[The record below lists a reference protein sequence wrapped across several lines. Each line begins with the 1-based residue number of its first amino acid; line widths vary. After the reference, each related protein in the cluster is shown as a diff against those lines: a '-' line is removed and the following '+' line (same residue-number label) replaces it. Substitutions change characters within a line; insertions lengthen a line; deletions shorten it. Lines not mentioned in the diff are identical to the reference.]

1 MFDNII
7 MSNNNN
13 MESLKLLLSK
23 DTSSTKPKIIKKG
36 GLFTKKF
43 LSWNLQQL
51 KSGKTTIYA
60 KADKYYDPVKK
71 NIKNIPRDKRYKT
84 FKAKPSFLSKNVKV
98 GSSYAPQSFFNNL
111 KNQSQE
117 FSYELIKEVDKKNN
131 WSYDISIHNNLLL
144 KALIEQ
150 NNISGNYRI
159 IIKGSVDGVLID
171 NNYFIDNDFWKEYQT
186 DFQVSSEYM
195 VWNDLNLVL
204 NGSQTITFI
213 FSKETKLNYKF
224 FDQAFLD
231 GVSNCFFTPI
241 LEYFKDT
248 IADSK
253 SKSTKKKYETLV
265 NKIQGKQLKNEFKHG
280 YLHKYANGIKQKDI
294 PAVCEDLQIQV
305 AIEQP
310 FNLNPLFE
318 YRSNKKPLK
327 KFNFLNTRS
336 DHVEYA
342 TNGDLFKQYEPVKIS
357 QKEMIETKKQLDKDK
372 IFNTYTK
379 NAYGICSLKTLDN
392 YYVLDDEFYNCVKE
406 FEKDNI
412 VLETCSIDALKYD
425 DLQSFIDAGTHFNG
439 TIDFV
444 DTDIYKNN
452 IPKNIKHIDMTKA
465 YTCFEQSKYYNGFMG
480 HITDFREVDNFE
492 EKGLYRIVDLDYSK
506 CSNKFKDLNVMLSWF
521 HNDNIY
527 TDAELRALTEQKASF
542 NVTHGAF
549 GTGFNMKLSN
559 DMINKKVLV
568 KQLESGEDIKIPY
581 YCKYFGMISMTGKT
595 KKFYMDGDQKYFES
609 MNNKKASIY
618 YEDNTAKIVY
628 DKKYCFNKKHITAQ
642 ITAYQRLIML
652 EQLLNME
659 FDNLVRVCVDGIY
672 YKEHDIKLH
681 NSFSEKTKMTFNNS
695 PCEEYLSGILNN
707 DNQYNYSLPEAKPR
721 PFYKSEL
728 FDGEGGLGKTYY
740 NIFIDKGLIDV
751 CYIPHSWK
759 LSTAQTKQLEEEQ
772 DEKLQSSVHFHIFN
786 KDIVGYDILSKYSV
800 ILLDECSMITEYQ
813 KIQILKNTK
822 GKVIFMGDID
832 MQLAPC
838 DGTQMNRKGID
849 KITRLDKNWRFKDTK
864 MIALNNLLRKNGVD
878 KYIDYFSLGIKT
890 ITKSELKKQ
899 YKPED
904 IILNYYKENE
914 YSHMFKD
921 IEKYKI
927 TSNTRDYKN
936 GEIVFDKKIKSQKEF
951 RHGYTIHSVQG
962 ETFDNNIY
970 IDIKSKNGKTLIQN
984 RLFYTAISRARYFG
998 QLHLIID
1005 DKKGSIEGL
1014 KSTFIGDLEF
1024 VGINEET
1031 AHILK
1036 KKIDNM
1042 TKPISNKERFEKDL
1056 KAIGFIK

>member
-7 MSNNNN
+7 MSNNIN

-23 DTSSTKPKIIKKG
+23 DKSSIKPKLIKKG
-36 GLFTKKF
+36 GKFTKKF

-51 KSGKTTIYA
+51 KQGKTTIYA
-60 KADKYYDPVKK
+60 DGTKYYDPIKK
-71 NIKNIPRDKRYKT
+71 TIKKIPIDKRYKT
-84 FKAKPSFLSKNVKV
+84 FKIKPSFLSKNVKV
-98 GSSYAPQSFFNNL
+98 GSSYAPQSFFNSI
-111 KNQSQE
+111 KNKSQE
-117 FSYELIKEVDKKNN
+117 FSYEIIKEIDKKNN

-171 NNYFIDNDFWKEYQT
+171 NNYMIDNDFWKEYQT

-224 FDQAFLD
+224 FDQAFLN
-231 GVSNCFFTPI
+231 GVSHCFFTPI
-241 LEYFKDT
+241 LDHFENIVQETK
-248 IADSK
+248 AK
-253 SKSTKKKYETLV
+253 ATKKKYQGLI
-265 NKIQGKQLKNEFKHG
+265 NKIQGKQLKNEFKEG
-280 YLHKYANGIKQKDI
+280 YLHKYANGIKRNDI
-294 PAVCEDLQIQV
+294 CYVCEDLQIEV

-310 FNLNPLFE
+310 FNKEPLFE

-327 KFNFLNTRS
+327 KFKFLNTRS

-342 TNGDLFKQYEPVKIS
+342 TNNDLFKQYEPIIIS

-379 NAYGICSLKTLDN
+379 NAYGISTLKTLDN
-392 YYVLDDEFYNCVKE
+392 YYTLDDEFYNCVKE
-406 FEKDNI
+406 FEQDT
-412 VLETCSIDALKYD
+412 VLENCAIDALKYE

-444 DTDIYKNN
+444 DTEELKKK
-452 IPKNIKHIDMTKA
+452 IPEEIKHIDMTKA
-465 YTCFEQSKYYNGFMG
+465 YTCFEDSKYYNGFMG

-492 EKGLYRIVDLDYSK
+492 EKGLYRIDHLDFTK
-506 CSNKFKDLNVMLSWF
+506 CSVKFFNLNNSLKWF
-521 HNDNIY
+521 HNNNIY
-527 TDAELRALTEQKASF
+527 TDAELRALKEQKATF

-559 DMINKKVLV
+559 HMINKKVIV
-568 KQLESGEDIKIPY
+568 KQLDSGEDIKIPY

-595 KKFYMDGDQKYFES
+595 KKFYMDGDEKYFQG
-609 MNNKKASIY
+609 MNNENADIY
-618 YEDNTAKIVY
+618 YENKTAKIIY
-628 DKKYCFNKKHITAQ
+628 HKKYCFNKKHITAQ

-652 EQLLNME
+652 EQLLQME

-681 NSFSEKTKMTFNNS
+681 KSFSEKTKMTFNNS
-695 PCEEYLSGILNN
+695 PCEEYLSGILSDN
-707 DNQYNYSLPEAKPR
+707 DPDYYSLPEAEPR
-721 PFYKSEL
+721 KFYKTEL
-728 FDGEGGLGKTYY
+728 FDGEGGLGKTYH
-740 NIFIDKGLIDV
+740 NIFKDKGLIDI

-759 LSTAQTKQLEEEQ
+759 LSTSQTKQLEREQ
-772 DEKLQSSVHFHIFN
+772 EEKLQSSVHFHIFN
-786 KDIVGYDILSKYSV
+786 KDIVGYDLLNKYSV
-800 ILLDECSMITEYQ
+800 ILLDECSMLTEQQ
-813 KIQILKNTK
+813 KQMIIKNTS

-832 MQLAPC
+832 LQLAPC
-838 DGTQMNRKGID
+838 EGEQMNRSGID
-849 KITRLDKNWRFKDTK
+849 KITRLTKNWRFKDTK
-864 MIALNNLLRKNGVD
+864 MIELNKLLRDNGD
-878 KYIDYFSLGIKT
+878 KKYINYFNLGIKT

-904 IILNYYKENE
+904 IILNYYRDNE
-914 YSHMFKD
+914 YGEMFKD

-936 GEIVFDKKIKSQKEF
+936 GEIVFDKNIKSQKEF

-962 ETFDNNIY
+962 ETFNNNIY
-970 IDIKSKNGKTLIQN
+970 IDITSKSGKVLMNN
-984 RLFYTAISRARYFG
+984 RLFYTAISRARYFS
-998 QLHLIID
+998 QLHLI
-1005 DKKGSIEGL
+1005 
-1014 KSTFIGDLEF
+1014 
-1024 VGINEET
+1024 V
-1031 AHILK
+1031 
-1036 KKIDNM
+1036 
-1042 TKPISNKERFEKDL
+1042 
-1056 KAIGFIK
+1056 

>member
-7 MSNNNN
+7 MSNNIN
-13 MESLKLLLSK
+13 MENFELLLAQ
-23 DTSSTKPKIIKKG
+23 DTSPTKPKIIKKG

-43 LSWNLQQL
+43 LAWNLQQL
-51 KSGKTTIYA
+51 KSGKTTFYA
-60 KADKYYDPVKK
+60 DGNKYYDPIKK
-71 NIKNIPRDKRYKT
+71 TIKKIPIDKRYKT
-84 FKAKPSFLSKNVKV
+84 FKIKPSFLSKNVKIDSV
-98 GSSYAPQSFFNNL
+98 YAPQSFFNSI
-111 KNQSQE
+111 KNNAEE
-117 FSYELIKEVDKKNN
+117 FSYELNN
-131 WSYDISIHNNLLL
+131 YNTSYSYDDDITNNLLL
-144 KALIEQ
+144 KVLIDK

-171 NNYFIDNDFWKEYQT
+171 NNYNIDNDFWREHGI
-186 DFQVSSEYM
+186 DFYKNSEYM
-195 VWNDLNLVL
+195 IWNNPDLETP
-204 NGSQTITFI
+204 QTITFI

-224 FDQAFLD
+224 FDQAFLN
-231 GVSNCFFTPI
+231 GVSHCFFTPI
-241 LEYFKDT
+241 LDHFENIVQKT
-248 IADSK
+248 KAK
-253 SKSTKKKYETLV
+253 ATKKKYQGLI
-265 NKIQGKQLKNEFKHG
+265 NKIQGKQLKNEFKEG
-280 YLHKYANGIKQKDI
+280 YLHKYANGIKRNDI
-294 PAVCEDLQIQV
+294 CHVCEDLQIEV

-310 FNLNPLFE
+310 FNTDPLFE

-327 KFNFLNTRS
+327 KFKFLNTRS

-342 TNGDLFKQYEPVKIS
+342 TNGDLFKQYEPIAIT

-372 IFNTYTK
+372 IFNTYKK

-412 VLETCSIDALKYD
+412 VLETCSIDALKYE

-439 TIDFV
+439 TIDFIN
-444 DTDIYKNN
+444 TDHLKNKEQ
-452 IPKNIKHIDMTKA
+452 IPKDIKHIDMTKA
-465 YTCFEQSKYYNGFMG
+465 YTCFEDSKFYNGFMG
-480 HITDFREVDNFE
+480 HITDFREVDNFDQ
-492 EKGLYRIVDLDYSK
+492 KGLYRIDNLDFSK
-506 CSNKFKDLNVMLSWF
+506 CSVQFKDLNVMLSWF

-542 NVTHGAF
+542 KVTHGAF

-595 KKFYMDGDQKYFES
+595 KNFYMDGDKKYFES

-618 YEDNTAKIVY
+618 YENNTAKIVY

-652 EQLLNME
+652 EQLLQME

-672 YKEHDIKLH
+672 YKEHDIKMH
-681 NSFSEKTKMTFNNS
+681 KSFSEKTKMTFNNS
-695 PCEEYLSGILNN
+695 ASQEYLSGILSDN
-707 DNQYNYSLPEAKPR
+707 DPDYYSLPKAKPR
-721 PFYKSEL
+721 KFYKTEL

-772 DEKLQSSVHFHIFN
+772 DEKLLSSVHFHIFN
-786 KDIVGYDILSKYSV
+786 KDIVGYDILNKYSV
-800 ILLDECSMITEYQ
+800 ILLDECSMLTEQQ
-813 KIQILKNTK
+813 KQMIIKNTA

-838 DGTQMNRKGID
+838 EGEQMNRSGID

-864 MIALNNLLRKNGVD
+864 MIELNKLLRDNGD
-878 KYIDYFSLGIKT
+878 KKYIDYFSLGIKT

-904 IILNYYKENE
+904 IILNYYRDNE
-914 YSHMFKD
+914 YGEMFKD

-936 GEIVFDKKIKSQKEF
+936 GEIVFDKNIKSQKEF

-962 ETFDNNIY
+962 ETFNNDIY
-970 IDIKSKNGKTLIQN
+970 IDIRSRKGKTLMNN
-984 RLFYTAISRARYFG
+984 RLFYTAISRARYFS
-998 QLHLIID
+998 QLHLI
-1005 DKKGSIEGL
+1005 
-1014 KSTFIGDLEF
+1014 
-1024 VGINEET
+1024 V
-1031 AHILK
+1031 
-1036 KKIDNM
+1036 
-1042 TKPISNKERFEKDL
+1042 
-1056 KAIGFIK
+1056 

>member
-7 MSNNNN
+7 MSNINN
-13 MESLKLLLSK
+13 MESLKLLLQK
-23 DTSSTKPKIIKKG
+23 DKSITKPKLIKKSG
-36 GLFTKKF
+36 QFTKKF

-60 KADKYYDPVKK
+60 DKFKYYDPVKK
-71 NIKNIPRDKRYKT
+71 NIKKIPLDKRYKT
-84 FKAKPSFLSKNVKV
+84 LKIKPSFLSKNIKV

-111 KNQSQE
+111 KDQSQE
-117 FSYELIKEVDKKNN
+117 FSYELNKDKGINQYLDTDEIN
-131 WSYDISIHNNLLL
+131 NNLLL
-144 KALIEQ
+144 KVLIED

-159 IIKGSVDGVLID
+159 IIKGSVEGVLID
-171 NNYFIDNDFWKEYQT
+171 NNYFIDKDFWKDNAT
-186 DFQVSSEYM
+186 DFQLDSEYM
-195 VWNDLNLVL
+195 IWNAEYEP
-204 NGSQTITFI
+204 QTITFI

-224 FDQAFLD
+224 FNQAFLD

-241 LEYFKDT
+241 LEHFTDT

-253 SKSTKKKYETLV
+253 SKTTKKKYETLV
-265 NKIQGKQLKNEFKHG
+265 NKIQGKQMKNEFKEG

-294 PAVCEDLQIQV
+294 PAVCEDLQIEV

-310 FNLNPLFE
+310 FNVNPLFE

-327 KFNFLNTRS
+327 KFKFLNTRS
-336 DHVEYA
+336 DHIEYA
-342 TNGDLFKQYEPVKIS
+342 TNGDLFKQYEPVKMD

-392 YYVLDDEFYNCVKE
+392 YYVLDDEFYSAVKD
-406 FEKDNI
+406 FEKDTE
-412 VLETCSIDALKYD
+412 LETCSIDALKYKG
-425 DLQSFIDAGTHFNG
+425 LQSFIDAGTHFNG

-444 DTDIYKNN
+444 DTDHLKNKEQ
-452 IPKNIKHIDMTKA
+452 ITKDIKHIDMTKA

-492 EKGLYRIVDLDYSK
+492 EKGLYRIVDLHYSK
-506 CSNKFKDLNVMLSWF
+506 CSNKFKDLNIMLSWF

-527 TDAELRALTEQKASF
+527 TDAELRALKEQNATFK
-542 NVTHGAF
+542 VTHGAF
-549 GTGFNMKLSN
+549 GTGFDMKLSN

-568 KQLESGEDIKIPY
+568 KQLDSGEDIKIPY

-595 KKFYMDGDQKYFES
+595 KKFYMDGDEKYFQG
-609 MNNKKASIY
+609 MNNKKADIY
-618 YEDNTAKIVY
+618 YENNTAKIVY

-652 EQLLNME
+652 EQLMTMDFE
-659 FDNLVRVCVDGIY
+659 KLVRVCVDGIY
-672 YKEHDIKLH
+672 YKEHSINLH
-681 NSFSEKTKMTFNNS
+681 KSFSYKTKMTFNNS
-695 PCEEYLSGILNN
+695 PCEEYLSGILGDN
-707 DNQYNYSLPEAKPR
+707 DTENYPLPEAKPR
-721 PFYKSEL
+721 KFYKTEL

-759 LSTAQTKQLEEEQ
+759 LSTAQTKQLEREQ

-800 ILLDECSMITEYQ
+800 ILLDECSMLTEQQ
-813 KIQILKNTK
+813 KQYIIKNTQ

-838 DGTQMNRKGID
+838 EGEQMNRTGID
-849 KITRLDKNWRFKDTK
+849 KITRLQKNYRFKDTK
-864 MIALNNLLRKNGVD
+864 MIDLNNLLRKNGD
-878 KYIDYFSLGIKT
+878 KKFIDYFSLGIKT
-890 ITKSELKKQ
+890 ITKAELKKQ

-904 IILNYYKENE
+904 IILNYYKEND
-914 YSHMFKD
+914 YSKMFKD
-921 IEKYKI
+921 IEKYKV
-927 TSNTRDYKN
+927 TKNTRDYKN
-936 GEIVFDKKIKSQKEF
+936 GEIVFDKNVLYTEF

-962 ETFDNNIY
+962 ETFNNNIY
-970 IDIKSKNGKTLIQN
+970 IDIRSKNGKTLMQN
-984 RLFYTAISRARYFG
+984 RLFYTAISRARYFN

-1005 DKKGSIEGL
+1005 DKKGSIKGL

-1036 KKIDNM
+1036 KKIDN
-1042 TKPISNKERFEKDL
+1042 KKRFEKDL
-1056 KAIGFIK
+1056 KAIGFMK

>member
-7 MSNNNN
+7 MSNINN
-13 MESLKLLLSK
+13 MESLKLLLSN
-23 DTSSTKPKIIKKG
+23 DTSSTKPKLIKKG

-43 LSWNLQQL
+43 LAWNLQQL
-51 KSGKTTIYA
+51 KSGKTTFYA
-60 KADKYYDPVKK
+60 NNEKYYDPVKK
-71 NIKNIPRDKRYKT
+71 NIKNIPRDKRFKT
-84 FKAKPSFLSKNVKV
+84 FKIKPSFLSKNVNV
-98 GSSYAPQSFFNNL
+98 DNVYAPQSFFNSI
-111 KNQSQE
+111 KNKSQE
-117 FSYELIKEVDKKNN
+117 FSYELNN
-131 WSYDISIHNNLLL
+131 QGGNYYNYDEDIRNNILL
-144 KALIEQ
+144 KVLIDKY
-150 NNISGNYRI
+150 NFSGNYRI
-159 IIKGSVDGVLID
+159 IIKGSIEGVLID
-171 NNYFIDNDFWKEYQT
+171 NNYMIDNDFWKENAT
-186 DFQVSSEYM
+186 DFQLDSEFM
-195 VWNDLNLVL
+195 IWNNP
-204 NGSQTITFI
+204 NYQSQTITFI

-224 FDQAFLD
+224 FNQAFLD

-241 LEYFKDT
+241 LEYFTD
-248 IADSK
+248 IIDGSK

-265 NKIQGKQLKNEFKHG
+265 NKIQGKQLKNEFKEG

-294 PAVCEDLQIQV
+294 PAVCEDLQIEV

-327 KFNFLNTRS
+327 KFKFLNTRS

-342 TNGDLFKQYEPVKIS
+342 TNNDLCREYEPVKIS
-357 QKEMIETKKQLDKDK
+357 QKGMIETKKQLDKDK

-452 IPKNIKHIDMTKA
+452 ITKDIKHIDMTKA
-465 YTCFEQSKYYNGFMG
+465 YTCFEDSKYYNGFMG

-492 EKGLYRIVDLDYSK
+492 EKGLYRIVDLNFTK
-506 CSNKFKDLNVMLSWF
+506 CSKQFIMLNVMLSWF
-521 HNDNIY
+521 HNNNIY

-542 NVTHGAF
+542 KVTHGAF

-595 KKFYMDGDQKYFES
+595 KKFYMDGDKKYFET

-618 YEDNTAKIVY
+618 YENNTAKIVY

-652 EQLLNME
+652 EQLLEMD
-659 FDNLVRVCVDGIY
+659 FKKLVRVCVDGIY
-672 YKEHDIKLH
+672 YKEHDIKMH
-681 NSFSEKTKMTFNNS
+681 KSFSEKTKMTFNNS

-707 DNQYNYSLPEAKPR
+707 DNQFNYSLPEAEPR
-721 PFYKSEL
+721 KFYKTEL

-786 KDIVGYDILSKYSV
+786 KDVVGYDILSKYSV
-800 ILLDECSMITEYQ
+800 ILLDECSMLTEHQ
-813 KIQILKNTK
+813 KQYIIKNTK

-838 DGTQMNRKGID
+838 EGEQMNRTGID

-864 MIALNNLLRKNGVD
+864 MIELNNLLRKNGD
-878 KYIDYFSLGIKT
+878 KKFIDYFSLGIKT
-890 ITKSELKKQ
+890 ITEDELKKE
-899 YKPED
+899 YRPED
-904 IILNYYKENE
+904 IVLNYYKENK
-914 YSHMFKD
+914 YDDMFKD
-921 IEKYKI
+921 IEKYKV

-936 GEIVFDKKIKSQKEF
+936 GEIVFDKNIKSQKEF

-962 ETFDNNIY
+962 ETFNNKIY
-970 IDIKSKNGKTLIQN
+970 IDIRSRKGKTLMQN
-984 RLFYTAISRARYFG
+984 RLFYTAISRARYFS
-998 QLHLIID
+998 QLHLII
-1005 DKKGSIEGL
+1005 
-1014 KSTFIGDLEF
+1014 
-1024 VGINEET
+1024 
-1031 AHILK
+1031 
-1036 KKIDNM
+1036 
-1042 TKPISNKERFEKDL
+1042 
-1056 KAIGFIK
+1056 

>member
-1 MFDNII
+1 MSDNII
-7 MSNNNN
+7 MSNINK

-23 DTSSTKPKIIKKG
+23 DKSTTKPKLIKKG
-36 GLFTKKF
+36 GIFTKKF

-51 KSGKTTIYA
+51 KQGKTTLYA
-60 KADKYYDPVKK
+60 DGSKYYDPVKK
-71 NIKNIPRDKRYKT
+71 NVKKIPIDKRFKT
-84 FKAKPSFLSKNVKV
+84 FKIKPSFLSKNVKV
-98 GSSYAPQSFFNNL
+98 GSSYAPQSFFNSI

-117 FSYELIKEVDKKNN
+117 FSYQLNKDKTNY
-131 WSYDISIHNNLLL
+131 SYDEEIENNLLL
-144 KALIEQ
+144 KILIEQ

-171 NNYFIDNDFWKEYQT
+171 DNYNIDNNFWKEHGI
-186 DFQVSSEYM
+186 DFFKDSEYM
-195 VWNDLNLVL
+195 IWNDEGLAP
-204 NGSQTITFI
+204 QTITFI
-213 FSKETKLNYKF
+213 FSKETKLNYEF

-241 LEYFKDT
+241 LEYFTYT

-253 SKSTKKKYETLV
+253 SKATKKKYETLV
-265 NKIQGKQLKNEFKHG
+265 NKIQGKQLKTGFKEG

-294 PAVCEDLQIQV
+294 PAVCEDLQIEV

-327 KFNFLNTRS
+327 KFKFLNTRS

-342 TNGDLFKQYEPVKIS
+342 TNNDLFKQYEPVKIS
-357 QKEMIETKKQLDKDK
+357 QKEMIKLKEELDKDK
-372 IFNTYTK
+372 IFNTYSK
-379 NAYGICSLKTLDN
+379 NAYGICNLKTLDN

-406 FEKDNI
+406 FEKDNA
-412 VLETCSIDALKYD
+412 VLDVCAIDALKYPE
-425 DLQSFIDAGTHFNG
+425 LQSFIDAGTHFNG

-444 DTDIYKNN
+444 NTEELKKK
-452 IPKNIKHIDMTKA
+452 IPAEIKHIDMTKA

-480 HITDFREVDNFE
+480 HITDFREVDNFDQ
-492 EKGLYRIVDLDYSK
+492 KGLYRIVDLNYTK
-506 CSNKFKDLNVMLSWF
+506 CSEQFIMLNVMLSWF

-527 TDAELRALTEQKASF
+527 TDAELRALKEQNASF
-542 NVTHGAF
+542 KVTHGAF

-568 KQLESGEDIKIPY
+568 KQLDSGEDIKIPY

-618 YEDNTAKIVY
+618 YENNTAKIVY

-652 EQLLNME
+652 EQLLQMD
-659 FDNLVRVCVDGIY
+659 FDKLIRVCVDGIY
-672 YKEHDIKLH
+672 FSDHKIKMH
-681 NSFSEKTKMTFNNS
+681 KSFSEKTKMTFNNS

-707 DNQYNYSLPEAKPR
+707 DNQFNYLLPEAEPR
-721 PFYKSEL
+721 KFYKTEL

-800 ILLDECSMITEYQ
+800 ILLDECSMLTEQQ
-813 KIQILKNTK
+813 KQYIIKNTK

-838 DGTQMNRKGID
+838 EGEQMNRTGID

-864 MIALNNLLRKNGVD
+864 MVDLNNLLRKNGD
-878 KYIDYFSLGIKT
+878 KKFIDYFSLGIKT
-890 ITKSELKKQ
+890 ITEDELKKQ

-904 IILNYYKENE
+904 IILNYYKENK
-914 YSHMFKD
+914 YGDMFKD

-936 GEIVFDKKIKSQKEF
+936 GEIVFDKNIKSQKEF

-962 ETFDNNIY
+962 ETFNKNIY
-970 IDIKSKNGKTLIQN
+970 IDIRSRKGKTLMQN
-984 RLFYTAISRARYFG
+984 RLFYTAISRARKFR
-998 QLHLIID
+998 QLFLI
-1005 DKKGSIEGL
+1005 
-1014 KSTFIGDLEF
+1014 
-1024 VGINEET
+1024 V
-1031 AHILK
+1031 
-1036 KKIDNM
+1036 
-1042 TKPISNKERFEKDL
+1042 
-1056 KAIGFIK
+1056 

>member
-7 MSNNNN
+7 MSNINN
-13 MESLKLLLSK
+13 MESLKLLLQK
-23 DTSSTKPKIIKKG
+23 DKSITKPKIIKRG
-36 GLFTKKF
+36 YNFTKKF

-51 KSGKTTIYA
+51 KQGKTTIYA

-84 FKAKPSFLSKNVKV
+84 FKIKPSFLSKNIKV

-111 KNQSQE
+111 KDQSQE
-117 FSYELIKEVDKKNN
+117 FSYELNNDKGINQYLDTDEIN
-131 WSYDISIHNNLLL
+131 NNLLL
-144 KALIEQ
+144 KILIDQ

-159 IIKGSVDGVLID
+159 IIKGSVDGVLTD
-171 NNYFIDNDFWKEYQT
+171 DNYFIDNDFWKENQQIFMT
-186 DFQVSSEYM
+186 TSEYAI
-195 VWNDLNLVL
+195 WNDPDLD
-204 NGSQTITFI
+204 SQTITFI
-213 FSKETKLNYKF
+213 FTKETKLNYKF

-241 LEYFKDT
+241 LQHFTDIIDGTK
-248 IADSK
+248 AK
-253 SKSTKKKYETLV
+253 ATKKKYQGLI
-265 NKIQGKQLKNEFKHG
+265 NKIQGKQMKNEFKEG
-280 YLHKYANGIKQKDI
+280 YLHKYANGIKQNDI
-294 PAVCEDLQIQV
+294 PAVCEDLQIEV

-310 FNLNPLFE
+310 FNKEPLFE

-327 KFNFLNTRS
+327 KFKFLNTRS

-342 TNGDLFKQYEPVKIS
+342 TNNDLCRQYDAKPIT
-357 QKEMIETKKQLDKDK
+357 QKRMEEIRQLMIKDK
-372 IFNTYTK
+372 CFHTYTK
-379 NAYGICSLKTLDN
+379 NAYGICTLKSLEE
-392 YYVLDDEFYNCVKE
+392 YFVLDDEFYNCVKE
-406 FEKDNI
+406 FEKDT
-412 VLETCSIDALKYD
+412 VLETCAIDALKYKE
-425 DLQSFIDAGTHFNG
+425 LQSFIDAGTHFNG
-439 TIDFV
+439 TVDFID
-444 DTDIYKNN
+444 TEQYKNN
-452 IPKNIKHIDMTKA
+452 ITKDIKHIDMTKA

-492 EKGLYRIVDLDYSK
+492 EKGLYRIVDLDFSK
-506 CSNKFKDLNVMLSWF
+506 CSEQFIMLNVMLSWF

-527 TDAELRALTEQKASF
+527 TDAELRALTEQKATF
-542 NVTHGAF
+542 KVTHGAF

-568 KQLESGEDIKIPY
+568 KQLDSGEDIKIPY

-609 MNNKKASIY
+609 MNNKKADIY
-618 YEDNTAKIVY
+618 YENNTAKIVY

-652 EQLLNME
+652 EQLMTMDFNKLI
-659 FDNLVRVCVDGIY
+659 RICVDGIY

-681 NSFSEKTKMTFNNS
+681 KSFSEKTKMTFNNS

-707 DNQYNYSLPEAKPR
+707 DNLINYTLPEAKPR
-721 PFYKSEL
+721 KFYKTEL

-786 KDIVGYDILSKYSV
+786 KDIVGYNILSKYSV
-800 ILLDECSMITEYQ
+800 ILLDECSMLTEQQ
-813 KIQILKNTK
+813 KQYIIKNTT

-838 DGTQMNRKGID
+838 EGEQMNRTGID

-864 MIALNNLLRKNGVD
+864 MIELNNLLRKNGD
-878 KYIDYFSLGIKT
+878 KKFIDYFSLGIKT
-890 ITKSELKKQ
+890 ITEDELKKQ

-904 IILNYYKENE
+904 IILNYYKENK
-914 YSHMFKD
+914 YSDMFKD
-921 IEKYKI
+921 IEKYKVI
-927 TSNTRDYKN
+927 RNTRDYKN
-936 GEIVFDKKIKSQKEF
+936 GEIVFDKNVLYTEF

-962 ETFDNNIY
+962 ETFNKNIY
-970 IDIKSKNGKTLIQN
+970 IDIRSRKGKTLMQN
-984 RLFYTAISRARYFG
+984 RLFYTAISRARYFN
-998 QLHLIID
+998 QIHLI
-1005 DKKGSIEGL
+1005 
-1014 KSTFIGDLEF
+1014 
-1024 VGINEET
+1024 V
-1031 AHILK
+1031 
-1036 KKIDNM
+1036 
-1042 TKPISNKERFEKDL
+1042 
-1056 KAIGFIK
+1056 